1 MLTTSVKQTK
11 DLAKDLKKHRI
22 FALQGDLGSGKTTF
36 VQGLAECLGIKQ
48 RITSPT
54 FVIMKRYGRFYHID
68 CYRVNNSKELL
79 DLGFKDIVSKKDNIV
94 CIEWAEKIK
103 DIIPKQAVWLRFEFV
118 SENKRKIIIDKQK

>member
-1 MLTTSVKQTK
+1 MLTFSAQQTK
-11 DLAKDLKKHRI
+11 DLGKELKNHRI

-36 VQGLAECLGIKQ
+36 VQGLAKHFGIKQ

-68 CYRVNNSKELL
+68 CYRVNKSKELIE
-79 DLGFKDIVSKKDNIV
+79 LGFNGIVSNTKNIV

-103 DIIPKQAVWLRFEFV
+103 DIIPKQAVWLKFEFV